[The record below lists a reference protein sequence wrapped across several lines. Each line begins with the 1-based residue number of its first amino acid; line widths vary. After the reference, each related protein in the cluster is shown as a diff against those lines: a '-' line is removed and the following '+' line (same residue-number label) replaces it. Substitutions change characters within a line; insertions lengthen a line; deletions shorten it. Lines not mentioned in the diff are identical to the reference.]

1 MTTVVLPES
10 PGKELPKPLKGGVFV
25 LFWLIAIAL
34 WIIAPNMVDPRWGAF
49 LIDTGIVF
57 ASVGFAA
64 PALTWMRP
72 FRNTL
77 IAGIIGIALFALG
90 DFLELTA
97 IVYFLRIFVPF
108 IALLAP
114 LYATIGKVKVW
125 YN

>member
-1 MTTVVLPES
+1 VLPES
-10 PGKELPKPLKGGVFV
+10 PGKILPKPLQGGVFV
-25 LFWLIAIAL
+25 LFWLVAIAL

-64 PALTWMRP
+64 PSIGFLRP
-72 FRNTL
+72 FRNTI
-77 IAGIIGIALFALG
+77 IAAVVAVLLFALG

-97 IVYFLRIFVPF
+97 VVYFLRIFVPF
-108 IALLAP
+108 IALLAA
-114 LYATIGKVKVW
+114 LYATVGKLKVW